1 MKLHHNSSIP
11 VREISTNRQIKYIY
25 ESDTSSSVG
34 SLQGIQQAMQSASDY
49 ELVSITEFLPSND
62 PVKKHRVLDTLSELG
77 LLVPCIL
84 LTYCPGKQHRKF
96 TLCGKYLVM
105 QILCSVYKIAN
116 PL

>member
-11 VREISTNRQIKYIY
+11 VREISTNRRIKYIY

-62 PVKKHRVLDTLSELG
+62 PVKKHHVLDTLSELG

-84 LTYCPGKQHRKF
+84 LTYCPGSNIGNLHFMWKVPRNADP
-96 TLCGKYLVM
+96 M
-105 QILCSVYKIAN
+105 QCLQNSQ